1 MRDIRLDNITP
12 TVLDSFKGLP
22 EARQR
27 LLVQA

>member
-22 EARQR
+22 EARFDDR
-27 LLVQA
+27 A